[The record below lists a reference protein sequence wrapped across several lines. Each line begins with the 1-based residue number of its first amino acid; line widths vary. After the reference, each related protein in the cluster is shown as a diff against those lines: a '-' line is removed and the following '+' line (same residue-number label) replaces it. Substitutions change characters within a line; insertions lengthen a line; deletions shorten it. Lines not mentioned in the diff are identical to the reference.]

1 MPISRLLP
9 LGLLAG
15 SLLLPACTQQYST
28 EQATESLPAYDTAV
42 ASEVP
47 AYDGASE
54 PNREGYAAI
63 AENHFQSVSQAPLST
78 FAIDTDPA
86 SYANVRRI
94 LTQNGQ
100 LPPPDAVRVEELI
113 NYFQYEYPQPA
124 TAGAPASLNAEVA
137 ACPWNPEHQLVLI
150 GLQAREVP
158 TRVLP
163 PANLVFLL
171 DVSGS
176 MNDPDKL
183 PLLKA
188 GLTQLVREALRPQ
201 DHVSVVVYAGAAGVV
216 LPPTAGSDT
225 RQIVAALD
233 ELEAGGSTAGGE
245 GLRLAY
251 QVARQNFNKEGNNR
265 VILCTDGDFNVGE
278 QSQEALEELI
288 THERQSGVF
297 LSVLGVGEGNL
308 QDATMELLADKGNG
322 NYAYLDTEQEAH
334 RVLVQQFSS
343 TLFTLAK
350 DVKLQ
355 VEFNPAQVS
364 EYRLIGYENRALATE
379 DFTDDRKDAGE
390 LGTGQ
395 QVTALYE
402 IVPARTA
409 LMQAAAINKPGQT
422 SAVGATNDELLFVKL
437 RYQEPQGHTSR
448 LLTLPV
454 PAKAAPDIREA
465 SGNLKQ
471 AAAVAQFG
479 LLLRRSAYRGTASY
493 DNALSLAQSAL
504 GNREDA
510 LRQEFVELVRQ
521 AASLDASSARATPT
535 EERRYR

>member
-1 MPISRLLP
+1 MSTHRLLP
-9 LGLLAG
+9 FGLLVG
-15 SLLLPACTQQYST
+15 SLLLPACSQQYST
-28 EQATESLPAYDTAV
+28 EQATESVPYYDNTVAGEAPAYDSAPEAT
-42 ASEVP
+42 
-47 AYDGASE
+47 
-54 PNREGYAAI
+54 REGYASI
-63 AENHFQSVSQAPLST
+63 SENGFQAVTQAQLST

-86 SYANVRRI
+86 SYANVRRF
-94 LTQNGQ
+94 LTQNHQ
-100 LPPPDAVRVEELI
+100 LPPPNAVRVEELI
-113 NYFQYEYPQPA
+113 NYFHYEYPQP
-124 TAGAPASLNAEVA
+124 TAAGTPASLNAEVA
-137 ACPWNPEHQLVLI
+137 QCPWNKAHQLMLI

-158 TRVLP
+158 TSVLP

-176 MNDPDKL
+176 MNDSDKL

-201 DHVSVVVYAGAAGVV
+201 DHVSIVVYAGAAGVV
-216 LPPTAGSDT
+216 LPPTAGSDA
-225 RQIVAALD
+225 RQIEAALD

-251 QVARQNFNKEGNNR
+251 QVARQHFNQEGNNR

-278 QSQEALEELI
+278 QTPEALEELI
-288 THERQSGVF
+288 TQQRQSGVF

-364 EYRLIGYENRALATE
+364 RYRLIGYENRALAAK
-379 DFTDDRKDAGE
+379 DFADDRKDAGE
-390 LGTGQ
+390 LGAGQ

-402 IVPARTA
+402 IVPARTERSSSNA
-409 LMQAAAINKPGQT
+409 VSNVNQT
-422 SAVGATNDELLFVKL
+422 PLAGISNELLYVKL

-448 LLTLPV
+448 LLSLPV
-454 PAKAAPDIREA
+454 PATATQTMQEA
-465 SGNLKQ
+465 STNLRQ

-479 LLLRRSAYRGTASY
+479 LLLRRSAYRGTANY
-493 DNALSLAQSAL
+493 DNVLSLAQSVL
-504 GNREDA
+504 GSSSDDS
-510 LRQEFVELVRQ
+510 RQEFTELVRQ
-521 AASLDASSARATPT
+521 AASLDGTSAQTPSQ
-535 EERRYR
+535 EERRYH